1 MLKYS
6 QTAAIANLDSHRL
19 GRPYH
24 RLPSLFMSK
33 FDILESRIGN
43 YFLKKHRSNLTL
55 KKIACAVDINNK
67 SADLLVS
74 GMGHL
79 AFDID
84 RPLLLTILNN
94 FYGLDSQEDESSHR
108 ARLPTK
114 TEARLRTRLALD
126 LCHILF
132 HQETW
137 GLPLTVK
144 ADNSTIISQ
153 WAYQLTFTLGDDE
166 HSGFHILLDNAHTD
180 CFLNMLR
187 QKERPHTDTSPV
199 DRKNSNRAV
208 VSKLIETLPLSLNVK
223 IAALSMDVASL
234 TAIRAGDIFPLTLPD
249 TFPVFIG
256 QSPLFHALI
265 VEEND
270 RLFLSDITPTVP
282 EKSYE

>member
-6 QTAAIANLDSHRL
+6 QPAEIANLDSHRL
-19 GRPYH
+19 GRPYP
-24 RLPSLFMSK
+24 RLPSLFKSK

-55 KKIACAVDINNK
+55 KKIACAVDIKNK
-67 SADLLVS
+67 NADLLAS
-74 GMGHL
+74 NLGYL

-94 FYGLDSQEDESSHR
+94 FYGLDSQEGESSHT
-108 ARLPTK
+108 ARQPTK
-114 TEARLRTRLALD
+114 TEARLRIRLALD

-137 GLPLTVK
+137 GLPLKVK

-153 WAYQLTFTLGDDE
+153 WAYQITFTLGDDKD
-166 HSGFHILLDNAHTD
+166 SGFHILLDNAHTD

-187 QKERPHTDTSPV
+187 QKERPENDASPL
-199 DRKNSNRAV
+199 DRKSRNRAV
-208 VSKLIETLPLSLNVK
+208 VSRLIETLPLSLNVK
-223 IAALSMDVASL
+223 IAALSMDAASL

-249 TFPVFIG
+249 TFPVSIG

-270 RLFLSDITPTVP
+270 RLYLSDIIPIIP

>member
-6 QTAAIANLDSHRL
+6 QTADIVNLDSHRL

-43 YFLKKHRSNLTL
+43 YFLKKQRSNLALT
-55 KKIACAVDINNK
+55 KIACAVDIKNK
-67 SADLLVS
+67 NADLLVS
-74 GMGHL
+74 PLGHL

-94 FYGLDSQEDESSHR
+94 FYGLEGREDGSSKT

-137 GLPLTVK
+137 GLPLDVK

-153 WAYQLTFTLGDDE
+153 WAYQITFTLGDGMQ
-166 HSGFHILLDNAHTD
+166 SSFHILLDNAHTD

-187 QKERPHTDTSPV
+187 QKERPQSAGSLL
-199 DRKNSNRAV
+199 DRKNRNRAV
-208 VSKLIETLPLSLNVK
+208 VTKLIETLPLSLNVK
-223 IAALSMDVASL
+223 IAELCMDVASL

-256 QSPLFHALI
+256 QSSLFHALI

-270 RLFLSDITPTVP
+270 RLYLSDITLTVP

>member
-6 QTAAIANLDSHRL
+6 QTAEIAHLDSHRL

-24 RLPSLFMSK
+24 RLPSLFKSK

-55 KKIACAVDINNK
+55 KKIACAIDIKNK
-67 SADLLVS
+67 NADLLAS
-74 GMGHL
+74 DLGYL

-94 FYGLDSQEDESSHR
+94 FYGLDSQEAENR
-108 ARLPTK
+108 NAARLPTK

-132 HQETW
+132 HQEAW
-137 GLPLTVK
+137 GVPLSVR

-153 WAYQLTFTLGDDE
+153 WAYQITFTLGDDRE
-166 HSGFHILLDNAHTD
+166 SGFHILLDNAHTD

-187 QKERPHTDTSPV
+187 QKERPQNGVTLL
-199 DRKNSNRAV
+199 DRKNRNRAV
-208 VSKLIETLPLSLNVK
+208 VSRLIETLPLSLNVK

-234 TAIRAGDIFPLTLPD
+234 TAIRPGDIFPLTLPD
-249 TFPVFIG
+249 AFPVFIG
-256 QSPLFHALI
+256 QSPLFQALI

-270 RLFLSDITPTVP
+270 RLCLSDITPTVP

>member
-6 QTAAIANLDSHRL
+6 QTAEIAHLDSHRL

-24 RLPSLFMSK
+24 RLPSLFKSK

-43 YFLKKHRSNLTL
+43 YFLKKHRSNFTL
-55 KKIACAVDINNK
+55 KKIVCAVDIKNK
-67 SADLLVS
+67 NADLLAS
-74 GMGHL
+74 PLGHL

-84 RPLLLTILNN
+84 RPLLLTLLNN
-94 FYGLDSQEDESSHR
+94 FYGLDSQEAENSQ
-108 ARLPTK
+108 AGQPPTK

-126 LCHILF
+126 LCDILF

-137 GLPLTVK
+137 GVPLSVK

-153 WAYQLTFTLGDDE
+153 WAYQITFTAGDSIE
-166 HSGFHILLDNAHTD
+166 SGFHILLDNAHTD

-187 QKERPHTDTSPV
+187 QKERPQNGATPL
-199 DRKNSNRAV
+199 DRKNRNRAV
-208 VSKLIETLPLSLNVK
+208 VSRLIETLPLSLNVK

-234 TAIRAGDIFPLTLPD
+234 TAIRPGDIFPLTLPD
-249 TFPVFIG
+249 AFPVFIG
-256 QSPLFHALI
+256 QSPLFQALI

-270 RLFLSDITPTVP
+270 RLCLSDITPTVP

>member
-6 QTAAIANLDSHRL
+6 QSADIVNLDSHRL

-43 YFLKKHRSNLTL
+43 YFLKKHRTRLTL
-55 KKIACAVDINNK
+55 KKIACAIDIKNK
-67 SADLLVS
+67 NADLLAS
-74 GMGHL
+74 DLGYL

-94 FYGLDSQEDESSHR
+94 FYGLDSLQDESSHT

-144 ADNSTIISQ
+144 ADSSTLISQ
-153 WAYQLTFTLGDDE
+153 WAYQITFTLGDDRD
-166 HSGFHILLDNAHTD
+166 SGIHILLDNAHTD

-187 QKERPHTDTSPV
+187 QKERPQTDATPL
-199 DRKNSNRAV
+199 DRKNRNRAV
-208 VSKLIETLPLSLNVK
+208 VSKLIETLPLSLDVK
-223 IAALSMDVASL
+223 IAALSMDVAAL

-256 QSPLFHALI
+256 RSPLFHALI

-270 RLFLSDITPTVP
+270 RLFLSDIIPTVP
-282 EKSYE
+282 ERSYE

>member
-6 QTAAIANLDSHRL
+6 QTADIVNLDSHRL

-43 YFLKKHRSNLTL
+43 YFLKKHRTRLTL
-55 KKIACAVDINNK
+55 KKIACAIDIKNK
-67 SADLLVS
+67 NADLLAS
-74 GMGHL
+74 DLGYL

-94 FYGLDSQEDESSHR
+94 FYGLDSQEDESSHT
-108 ARLPTK
+108 ALLPTK

-126 LCHILF
+126 LCRILF
-132 HQETW
+132 HQEAW
-137 GLPLTVK
+137 GLPLNVK
-144 ADNSTIISQ
+144 ADSSTLISQ
-153 WAYQLTFTLGDDE
+153 WAYQITFTLGDE
-166 HSGFHILLDNAHTD
+166 MESGFHILLDNAHTD

-187 QKERPHTDTSPV
+187 QKERPQTDATSL
-199 DRKNSNRAV
+199 DRKNRNRAV
-208 VSKLIETLPLSLNVK
+208 VSKLIETLPLSLDVK
-223 IAALSMDVASL
+223 IATLSMDVASL

>member
-6 QTAAIANLDSHRL
+6 QTANIVNLDSHRL

-33 FDILESRIGN
+33 FDILESRLGN
-43 YFLKKHRSNLTL
+43 YFLKKHRTNLTL
-55 KKIACAVDINNK
+55 KKIACAIDIKNK
-67 SADLLVS
+67 NADLLATDL
-74 GMGHL
+74 GYL

-94 FYGLDSQEDESSHR
+94 FYGLNSDEDESSHT

-126 LCHILF
+126 LCHLLF
-132 HQETW
+132 HQETS
-137 GLPLTVK
+137 GLPLNVK
-144 ADNSTIISQ
+144 ADNSTLISQ
-153 WAYQLTFTLGDDE
+153 WAYQITFTLGDDAG
-166 HSGFHILLDNAHTD
+166 SGFHILLDNAHTD
-180 CFLNMLR
+180 SFLNMLR
-187 QKERPHTDTSPV
+187 QKERHQTDTTPL
-199 DRKNSNRAV
+199 DRKNRNRAV
-208 VSKLIETLPLSLNVK
+208 VSKLIETLPLSLDVK

-234 TAIRAGDIFPLTLPD
+234 TAIKTGDIFPLTLPD

-282 EKSYE
+282 EKTYE

>member
-6 QTAAIANLDSHRL
+6 QTAGIAYLDSHRL

-24 RLPSLFMSK
+24 RLPSLFTSK
-33 FDILESRIGN
+33 FDILEARVGN
-43 YFLKKHRSNLTL
+43 YFLKKHRSSLSL
-55 KKIACAVDINNK
+55 KKIACTADIKNK
-67 SADLLVS
+67 NADLLVS
-74 GMGHL
+74 DRGHL

-94 FYGLDSQEDESSHR
+94 FYGLESSENARSH
-108 ARLPTK
+108 AGRLPTK

-137 GLPLTVK
+137 GLPLRVK
-144 ADNSTIISQ
+144 TDNSTIISQ
-153 WAYQLTFTLGDDE
+153 WAYQITFTLGDDAD
-166 HSGFHILLDNAHTD
+166 SSFYILLDNAHTD
-180 CFLNMLR
+180 CFLNMQR
-187 QKERPHTDTSPV
+187 QRDRPQTDASDL
-199 DRKNSNRAV
+199 DRKKRDRAV
-208 VSKLIETLPLSLNVK
+208 VAKLIETLPLSLNVK
-223 IAALSMDVASL
+223 IAGLNMDVASL
-234 TAIRAGDIFPLTLPD
+234 TAIRPGDIFPLTLPE

-270 RLFLSDITPTVP
+270 RLYLSDITPTVS
-282 EKSYE
+282 ETSYE